1 MRKIAGLAVFMAL
14 MMLVPV
20 QAGGNVTTQQADAEE
35 DIRQPTKENK
45 TLYMYWD
52 DSNTKAWTHFSNNDS
67 SSLEEYFEE
76 KDNGVINIDLQFR
89 MDPML
94 DKRLIIE
101 EGGLFRGSFTISVEG
116 DWTNDNDGQTA
127 CGQND
132 CEELNITLLAG
143 PNEIGTHH
151 ETGLV
156 AGDNQVVFN
165 FAVEEDTIKDWDK
178 ADYNPVIKVEMKLAG
193 NRQQGGILGLQQSG
207 EPASFSMKMGESSYL
222 EFPID
227 DASWDES
234 IQDCG
239 DIDGGSSN
247 SEDAPG
253 FTLVVASA
261 AIAMAVFVNSR
272 REDEEN

>member
-234 IQDCG
+234 IQDGG
-239 DIDGGSSN
+239 DIDGGSST

>member
-76 KDNGVINIDLQFR
+76 KDNGVINIDLQYR

-156 AGDNQVVFN
+156 DGDNQVVFN

-234 IQDCG
+234 IQDGG

>member
-234 IQDCG
+234 IQEGG
-239 DIDGGSSN
+239 DIDGGSST

>member
-20 QAGGNVTTQQADAEE
+20 QAGGNITTQQAESEE

-45 TLYMYWD
+45 SMYMYWNS
-52 DSNTKAWTHFSNNDS
+52 SNTKAWTHFSNNDS

-76 KDNGVINIDLQFR
+76 RDNGEIKVDLQFR

-94 DKRLIIE
+94 DKRLIME
-101 EGGLFRGSFTISVEG
+101 EDGLFRGSFTITVEG

-132 CEELNITLLAG
+132 CEELNITLMAG
-143 PNEIGTHH
+143 PNEIGKHH

-156 AGDNQVVFN
+156 AGENQVVFN
-165 FAVEEDTIKDWDK
+165 FVVEEDTIRDWDK
-178 ADYNPVIKVEMKLAG
+178 ADYNPVIKVEMKLRG
-193 NRQQGGILGLQQSG
+193 NRQQGGFLGLEQSG

-227 DASWDES
+227 ESSWDES
-234 IQDCG
+234 IQEGG
-239 DIDGGSSN
+239 DIDGVSD

-261 AIAMAVFVNSR
+261 AIAMAVFVNIR
-272 REDEEN
+272 QEDEEN

>member
-94 DKRLIIE
+94 DKRLIME
-101 EGGLFRGSFTISVEG
+101 EDGSLQRLFYNYVEG

-132 CEELNITLLAG
+132 CEELNITLMAG

-156 AGDNQVVFN
+156 K
-165 FAVEEDTIKDWDK
+165 EITKLCSISLSKKTTIKDWDK
-178 ADYNPVIKVEMKLAG
+178 ADYNPVIKVRNETQLETDSQDFSDSSKW
-193 NRQQGGILGLQQSG
+193 RTCIILN
-207 EPASFSMKMGESSYL
+207 E
-222 EFPID
+222 
-227 DASWDES
+227 
-234 IQDCG
+234 
-239 DIDGGSSN
+239 DGRI
-247 SEDAPG
+247 ELP
-253 FTLVVASA
+253 
-261 AIAMAVFVNSR
+261 
-272 REDEEN
+272 

>member
-234 IQDCG
+234 IQEGG
-239 DIDGGSSN
+239 DIDGGSST

-272 REDEEN
+272 QEDEEN

>member
-234 IQDCG
+234 IQDGG
-239 DIDGGSSN
+239 DIDGGSST

-272 REDEEN
+272 QEDEEN

>member
-1 MRKIAGLAVFMAL
+1 MRKSVCLAVFMAL

-20 QAGGNVTTQQADAEE
+20 QAGGNVAVQQADAEE
-35 DIRQPTKENK
+35 DIRQPNKENQ

-52 DSNTKAWTHFSNNDS
+52 DSTTKAWTHFSNNDS
-67 SSLEEYFEE
+67 SSLEEYYEE
-76 KDNGVINIDLQFR
+76 KNNGIINIDLQFR

-94 DKRLIIE
+94 DKRLIME
-101 EGGLFRGSFTISVEG
+101 DDGLFRGSFTITVEG
-116 DWTNDNDGQTA
+116 DWTNDNDGNTA

-132 CEELNITLLAG
+132 CEELNITLMAG
-143 PNEIGTHH
+143 PNEIGKHH

-156 AGDNQVVFN
+156 AGENQVVFN
-165 FAVEEDTIKDWDK
+165 FVVEEDTIKDWDK
-178 ADYNPVIKVEMKLAG
+178 ADYNPVIKAKMKLAG
-193 NRQQGGILGLQQSG
+193 NRQQGFLPGTVTG

-227 DASWDES
+227 ESSWDEN
-234 IQDCG
+234 IQQGG
-239 DIDGGSSN
+239 DIDGGSGD

-272 REDEEN
+272 QEDEEN

>member
-101 EGGLFRGSFTISVEG
+101 EDGLFRGSFSINVQG

-234 IQDCG
+234 IQDGG
-239 DIDGGSSN
+239 DIDGGSST